1 MSYLNGL
8 RVRIEGPIV
17 FWPSTVSGIFQL
29 KIFLKGLIKPRS
41 WLNGEKAANP
51 GRCTEPELLTWQVC
65 YTLTLADVM

>member
-29 KIFLKGLIKPRS
+29 KIFLKGLHKTEKLVEWRKGRKPWPVHRARIIDVAS
-41 WLNGEKAANP
+41 MLHANFS
-51 GRCTEPELLTWQVC
+51 
-65 YTLTLADVM
+65 

>member
-29 KIFLKGLIKPRS
+29 KIFLKGLDKT
-41 WLNGEKAANP
+41 EKLV
-51 GRCTEPELLTWQVC
+51 EWQ
-65 YTLTLADVM
+65 TLAGAPSQNY